1 MKINKVFGKSQIAV
15 TAMVI
20 ALAAAIW
27 LNMKYSDTSTKYLGE
42 ATYVKNTSSE
52 SKATQTSA
60 KAKEDESYFETVR
73 KEREENQNK
82 IEETVKEA
90 LKSDKLTA
98 EDKKA
103 ATQKVA
109 QLADTITKQG
119 NIEALITAKGFEDC
133 VAVINGEGATVV
145 VKTGSEESLLPNQ
158 IAQINEIVYEQAQIS
173 PVNIKITARP

>member
-42 ATYVKNTSSE
+42 ATYVNNTSSE

-119 NIEALITAKGFEDC
+119 NIEALITAKGFDDC
-133 VAVINGEGATVV
+133 VAIINNDSITIV
-145 VKTGSEESLLPNQ
+145 VKSDGLTTAQTLQIQDIATSQTNISLANVK
-158 IAQINEIVYEQAQIS
+158 IVT
-173 PVNIKITARP
+173 VK

>member
-42 ATYVKNTSSE
+42 ATYVNNTSSE

-82 IEETVKEA
+82 IEETVKET

-103 ATQKVA
+103 ATQKVT

-133 VAVINGEGATVV
+133 VAIINNDSITIV
-145 VKTGSEESLLPNQ
+145 VKSDGLTTAQTLQIQDIATSQTNISLANVK
-158 IAQINEIVYEQAQIS
+158 IVT
-173 PVNIKITARP
+173 VK